1 MKEVG
6 TTITCIVV
14 EQKEQSKWLKFTKEN
29 KGKQS
34 IYFYSCHH
42 HLSIHPFLIY
52 FIIYISALIVPS
64 SAPSPPPPSSSPL
77 TTQKRT
83 NLSRECYLGFNNN
96 NSSTSQLYNNNNNRA
111 YIHAYH
117 TTTDAVSA
125 SVFFTQ
131 LSTAIHNKQTI
142 IIFFQWCTKDEK
154 STSRQR

>member
-64 SAPSPPPPSSSPL
+64 SAPSPPP
-77 TTQKRT
+77 
-83 NLSRECYLGFNNN
+83 
-96 NSSTSQLYNNNNNRA
+96 
-111 YIHAYH
+111 
-117 TTTDAVSA
+117 
-125 SVFFTQ
+125 
-131 LSTAIHNKQTI
+131 TI
-142 IIFFQWCTKDEK
+142 IITTNNTKKEPISHVNVIWDLIITTAAPANFTIIIITVHTFTHTIRRRTRYLPLYSLLNSQQLYTTNK
-154 STSRQR
+154 Q